1 MNFKQLLKQY
11 VIFLLVG
18 HRPTRPTMAVL
29 ELFCR
34 FDRTKTYDLQ
44 KNAFDLHDLHQ
55 PTDLHYVCYIYY
67 LIRKLYIYLSYK
79 ELRTLFVLKYF
90 FVVGL

>member
-29 ELFCR
+29 KLFCR
-34 FDRTKTYDLQ
+34 FDITKTYDLQ
-44 KNAFDLHDLHQ
+44 KYAFDLHDLHQ

-79 ELRTLFVLKYF
+79 ELCTLFVLKYF

>member
-1 MNFKQLLKQY
+1 M
-11 VIFLLVG
+11 FLLVG

-44 KNAFDLHDLHQ
+44 KYGFDLHDLQQ

-67 LIRKLYIYLSYK
+67 LIRKLYISIIQRVTHIICFEIYFRC
-79 ELRTLFVLKYF
+79 RT
-90 FVVGL
+90 VGR

>member
-1 MNFKQLLKQY
+1 M
-11 VIFLLVG
+11 FLLVG

-34 FDRTKTYDLQ
+34 FGRTKTYDLQ
-44 KNAFDLHDLHQ
+44 KYAFDLHDLHQ

-79 ELRTLFVLKYF
+79 ELCTLFVLKYF

>member
-29 ELFCR
+29 EYFCR
-34 FDRTKTYDLQ
+34 FCICQTYNLQ
-44 KNAFDLHDLHQ
+44 KYGFDLHDLQQ

-79 ELRTLFVLKYF
+79 GLRTLFVLKYF